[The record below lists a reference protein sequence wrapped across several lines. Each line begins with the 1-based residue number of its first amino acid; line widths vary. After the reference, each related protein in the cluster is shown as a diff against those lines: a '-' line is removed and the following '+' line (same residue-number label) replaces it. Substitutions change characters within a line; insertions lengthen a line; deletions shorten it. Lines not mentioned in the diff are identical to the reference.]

1 MDYRAAESRRRSA
14 ASSAAK
20 RRRQQHPLGRQG
32 DVRTVMMASSHD
44 EDSARCTICQR
55 QPHQFEECRE
65 VWHMSVARRREE
77 VRRLGLCFAC
87 MRPGHRAFDCE
98 ANCTACGRRHHVM
111 LHEMRERPAPAK
123 PPLPH
128 RALQA
133 HQHPPGGSR
142 GIAARATKAVT
153 GAMTTNAWAK
163 AKERAL
169 AGVRDAGSAVPAPN
183 RKPQHAPRLQ
193 RKGKPKYDR
202 VYP

>member
-1 MDYRAAESRRRSA
+1 MDYRAAGSRRRAA

-44 EDSARCTICQR
+44 EDPARCTICQR

-77 VRRLGLCFAC
+77 VRRLGLCYAC

-111 LHEMRERPAPAK
+111 LHEMRDEASASKTSAPAP
-123 PPLPH
+123 
-128 RALQA
+128 R
-133 HQHPPGGSR
+133 PPGPSTSSGRQPRDRRQGNKGRDRGNDHKRMGQGDGKRFGGRTRRGKRGS
-142 GIAARATKAVT
+142 GPKPKTSACP
-153 GAMTTNAWAK
+153 TTTT
-163 AKERAL
+163 
-169 AGVRDAGSAVPAPN
+169 
-183 RKPQHAPRLQ
+183 Q
-193 RKGKPKYDR
+193 RKAQI
-202 VYP
+202 